1 MKQGAERF
9 SIKTEDYAKGRP
21 DFPKE
26 IIDFLYENKVIDFE
40 SKIADIGSGTGRF
53 TKLLL
58 ERGHHVYGVEP
69 NNEMRSKAEELLS
82 KFDNF
87 TSISGNAEN
96 TTLPNKSL
104 NLITVAQAFHWFDK
118 EKCLVEFKR
127 ILKDNGK
134 LFIIW
139 DDLIND
145 YNDFSKEFRN
155 ISGRFRTVEP
165 GNNRK
170 KISRDETIDEVFKD
184 HEHTS
189 ISFDHELYQDFERI
203 KAGALSASFAPKPD
217 EDNYE
222 EFIAELERVFNKYAE
237 NGEVCTA
244 FRVTCCLGTI

>member
-9 SIKTEDYAKGRP
+9 SSKTEDYAKGRP

-26 IIDFLYENKVIDFE
+26 IIDFLYENKVIDKE

-69 NNEMRSKAEELLS
+69 NDEMRNKAEDLLS
-82 KFDNF
+82 DFNNF

-96 TTLPNKSL
+96 TTLPNNSL
-104 NLITVAQAFHWFDK
+104 DLITVAQAFHWFDK

-134 LFIIW
+134 VFIVW

-155 ISGRFRTVEP
+155 LSNRFRKVDS
-165 GNNRK
+165 GNNGKRV
-170 KISRDETIDEVFKD
+170 SREETIAELFKD
-184 HEHTS
+184 NEHIST
-189 ISFDHELYQDFERI
+189 SFDHELYQGFERV

-222 EFIAELERVFNKYAE
+222 EFITELEKVFNKYSE

-244 FRVTCCLGTI
+244 FRSICCLGKI